1 MKGIPEKGKILTQI
15 SKCWF
20 SLLGDI
26 CPNHFITD
34 SIAEMPAETHPY
46 KEILNQRTMLVTKC
60 KVLPVEAI
68 VRGYIT
74 GIFFFFYSGVN

>member
-1 MKGIPEKGKILTQI
+1 MPKGIPEKGEILTQI
-15 SKCWF
+15 SKFWF

-34 SIAEMPAETHPY
+34 DIAEMPTEVQEYSAT
-46 KEILNQRTMLVTKC
+46 LSRRAMLVRKC
-60 KVLPVEAI
+60 CVLPVEAI

-74 GIFFFFYSGVN
+74 GLSPLIAYD